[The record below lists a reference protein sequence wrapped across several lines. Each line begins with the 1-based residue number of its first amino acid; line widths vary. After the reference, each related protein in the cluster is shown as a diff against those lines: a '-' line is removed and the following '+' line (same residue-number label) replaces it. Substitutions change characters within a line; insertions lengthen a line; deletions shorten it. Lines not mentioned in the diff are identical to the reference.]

1 MECIGIIS
9 TVDLYYL
16 LAKGNITQKDIKE
29 CFLEHSKGGLINF
42 LKRPFIKTR
51 SSEHKPLGKLIEE
64 KIKSNPE
71 ALLISDDLSS
81 VTYNISNCC
90 SPIPGD
96 DVIGFIDPEDGIVIH
111 RINCPEAIQLSSK
124 FGDRIVKTKWRS
136 REAITFLAGLRI
148 SGIDR
153 KGLVLDIMRV
163 FSEKH
168 NISIKSFNI
177 HSSGEIW
184 EAILMIYVQ
193 DIDKLKLVIN
203 DLKTLKD
210 IKAISRIDRMSENHN

>member
-1 MECIGIIS
+1 
-9 TVDLYYL
+9 
-16 LAKGNITQKDIKE
+16 
-29 CFLEHSKGGLINF
+29 
-42 LKRPFIKTR
+42 
-51 SSEHKPLGKLIEE
+51 
-64 KIKSNPE
+64 
-71 ALLISDDLSS
+71 LSS